1 MKFNKIALLLAIM
14 IISILAVGAVSAES
28 VDDAT
33 ISADDS
39 DLTVATADSDI
50 NDVSAADDAADDAV
64 GDDSVGEPKTI
75 DINDDTYSTYFD
87 EDGMLDTVSDY
98 DTLVVGTLTGK
109 DLKVNMPVNITGNSE
124 GTKLVNS
131 TITLT
136 ADASGTTVKG
146 LEFILDNV
154 PAATYPGLAVITLN
168 EGIHDVVL
176 EDNSIQWVTADSPDK
191 ATAMGIK
198 IVGGEN
204 GVSSDI
210 KLINNEITISGDAAN
225 MYGIDGYSNPWN
237 YDGAITNFVAQGNK
251 ITLNGKGFV
260 EGIYLSRVTDSEV
273 IENTIEIS
281 STGGNAY
288 GIGTDNIHDVNVEGN
303 TISATT
309 TAENK
314 TAAGISLYESDIND
328 KENDITVSGS
338 TAQKIKSD
346 DKSVVYDLVDED
358 NYGQFFDDEGNYINE
373 AENIALADLS
383 NKDLTFASPVNVKGI
398 TGAKLTNVTIK
409 LTADASGSSIAG
421 LNIVLDNVPAAAYP
435 GLAVITLNEGIRDV
449 VLEDNSIQWVT
460 ANSPSGATAMGIKIV
475 GGEEGVSSDIKLTN
489 NEITIIGDASNIYGI
504 DCYSNPWDY
513 DGAIVNLV
521 AQENKITLNGT
532 GFVEGI
538 YLSRVINSEVKD
550 NTIEIEST
558 GGNAYGIG
566 TDNIHDVT
574 VGGNTISATTT
585 AEGKTAAGIS
595 LYQSDIIIDN
605 NIISASGSNTYG
617 IKADNKSA
625 AYIVADGNKYI
636 VVDENNYNQFF
647 DESGNYI
654 NNAVDCIALADL
666 SNKDLTFAS
675 PISVKGVSGAKL
687 TNVTFTL
694 TAEASDSVIDGL
706 TFDYEGAS
714 NVITLNTGIE
724 NVAVINNNI
733 TFKSTGYYM
742 AAIVAGHYYSGPA
755 TSLNISSNN
764 INVTCD
770 NAVYG
775 IDIMGEWGKLVDI
788 NSIISDNNIAVQA
801 NGMAEGIYLTGVS
814 NCMITNNNI
823 ITNIVDTGDSIGI
836 GVDGCNNITISDN
849 VIEAT
854 SKQAAFGIANSY
866 NTDNTITNNNVKV
879 AGASAIGIGLGID
892 TGAVIEGN
900 TIDVTA
906 GDDYATTP
914 TFAGAIGTGNSG
926 IKLAKN
932 ASADIN
938 GNHINSN
945 QNNMDLAGASSNTK
959 VGTNYVKEY
968 IEKEGNPDLPA
979 APAKTTITVQSA
991 TVTADPNGKS
1001 KTQNIA
1007 ITVKDAKGNAV
1018 AGQTIQVYV
1027 NGALKTAKTNDKGV
1041 ATLAVPYKAGGTTTL
1056 VASFNGATGLLGS
1069 SATGKLTVKKN
1080 AVKIAAK
1087 TKKVKKSKA
1096 KKAKV
1101 QITVKAGKTAL
1112 KKKLVTITINKK
1124 TYKAKTNAKGIATF
1138 KVKLPKKAKKYKY
1151 TVKFAG
1157 DNFNNAKTFKGKL
1170 TVK

>member
-1 MKFNKIALLLAIM
+1 MM
-14 IISILAVGAVSAES
+14 R
-28 VDDAT
+28 
-33 ISADDS
+33 SADDS

-176 EDNSIQWVTADSPDK
+176 EDNSIQWV
-191 ATAMGIK
+191 K

-421 LNIVLDNVPAAAYP
+421 LNIVLDNVPAADP
-435 GLAVITLNEGIRDV
+435 GLAVITLNEGIQDV
-449 VLEDNSIQWVT
+449 VLEGNSIQWVT
-460 ANSPSGATAMGIKIV
+460 ANSPSRATAMGIAII
-475 GGEEGVSSDIKLTN
+475 GGTNGVSSNIQVND
-489 NEITIIGDASNIYGI
+489 NEIVISGDASNIYGI

-574 VGGNTISATTT
+574 VGGNTIYATTT

-714 NVITLNTGIE
+714 YVITLNTGIE

-742 AAIVAGHYYSGPA
+742 AAIVAGHYSSGPA

-770 NAVYG
+770 NAAYG

-814 NCMITNNNI
+814 NCMVTNNDI

-849 VIEAT
+849 VVDAT

-914 TFAGAIGTGNSG
+914 TFAVAIGTGNSG
-926 IKLAKN
+926 IKLANN

-945 QNNMDLAGASSNTK
+945 QNNMDLAGASSDTK
-959 VGTNYVKEY
+959 VGSNYVKEY
-968 IEKEGNPDLPA
+968 VEKEGNPDLPA